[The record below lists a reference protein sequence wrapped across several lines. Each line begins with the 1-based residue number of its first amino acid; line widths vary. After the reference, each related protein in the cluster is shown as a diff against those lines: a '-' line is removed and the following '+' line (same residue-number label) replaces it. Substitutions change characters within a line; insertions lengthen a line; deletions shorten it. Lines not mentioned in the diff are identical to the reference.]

1 MLRGISR
8 RYREVK
14 TCIRGLLSTQHVV
27 MAHIV
32 PIRRCNLA
40 CKYCNE
46 FDHVSPPVPIETILR
61 RIDLLAALGTSII
74 GLTGGEPLMHPQVD
88 TIIRYIRRRGM
99 ISGLITNGYFLTPEK
114 IESLNRAGLDYLQI
128 SIDNVEPD
136 EVSKKSLKVLDK
148 KLVMLK
154 RFGKFNVNINSVAGA
169 GIVNPEDEKAI
180 SSRARQLGF
189 SRSLGIFRDGNGGV
203 RPFSERDLNA
213 YELARRHGR
222 RGFTRMDWM
231 QTRIAEGKSNE
242 WRCRAGARYLYI
254 CEDGLVHYC
263 TQRRG
268 CPGIPLEN
276 YTRTDMRREY
286 LMKKPCAPFCSISTL
301 LRLSVM
307 DHWRDP
313 QSEPEPAPPVREQ
326 TSTSAQSFS
335 GHS

>member
-1 MLRGISR
+1 MLRRISR
-8 RYREVK
+8 RYREVR
-14 TCIRGLLSTQHVV
+14 TCIRGLLSTRHVV

-46 FDHVSPPVPIETILR
+46 YDHVSPPVPVETLLR
-61 RIDLLAALGTSII
+61 RIDLLAALGTSVV

-88 TIIRYIRRRGM
+88 TIIRHIRRRGM

-136 EVSKKSLKVLDK
+136 DVSKKSLKVLDK

-154 RFGKFNVNINSVAGA
+154 EFCKFNVNINTVTGA
-169 GIVNPEDEKAI
+169 GIANPEDATAI
-180 SSRARQLGF
+180 SLRAAQLGF
-189 SRSLGIFRDGNGGV
+189 SRTLGIFRDGNGGV
-203 RPFSERDLNA
+203 RPFGPRDMTA
-213 YELARRHGR
+213 YNLARREGR
-222 RGFTRMDWM
+222 RGYTRMDWM
-231 QTRIAEGKSNE
+231 QSRIAEGKSNE
-242 WRCRAGARYLYI
+242 WRCRAGGRYLYI

-276 YTRTDMRREY
+276 YTHADMRREY
-286 LMKKPCAPFCSISTL
+286 LTKKPCAPLCSISTA
-301 LRLSVM
+301 LRISFI
-307 DHWRDP
+307 DSWRDP
-313 QSEPEPAPPVREQ
+313 QVEPESNQPQ
-326 TSTSAQSFS
+326 
-335 GHS
+335 HSSSSHM